1 KLFRLTID
9 VTVPPLTRPCG
20 RKEDMLGCITGEI
33 SYKTLGVFLWNV
45 FCNLQ
50 RNREF
55 KLPNLVNLRQVP
67 DLDFVFQNWINESE
81 GVLRSFNT
89 KDSTASL
96 QNVLQEKAIAASE
109 IADACWLKCRINEI
123 G

>member
-1 KLFRLTID
+1 MLKC
-9 VTVPPLTRPCG
+9 VTS
-20 RKEDMLGCITGEI
+20 EI

-45 FCNLQ
+45 FSNLQ
-50 RNREF
+50 RNREL

-81 GVLRSFNT
+81 GVLRSFHT

-96 QNVLQEKAIAASE
+96 QKVLQEKAIAASE
-109 IADACWLKCRINEI
+109 IADACGLKCRINEI